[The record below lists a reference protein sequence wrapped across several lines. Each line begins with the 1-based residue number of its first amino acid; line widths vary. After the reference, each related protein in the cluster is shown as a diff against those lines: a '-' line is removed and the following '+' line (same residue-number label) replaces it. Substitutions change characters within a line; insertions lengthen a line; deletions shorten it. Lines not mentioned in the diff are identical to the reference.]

1 MKTTRFHACCLALA
15 AALFPALERPARA
28 DNRLLPFQ
36 GRLSDANGNSV
47 PDGARVVQ
55 FKIYDAPVG
64 GRAVWNGEVQNL
76 SINGGL
82 VSTVLGTQ
90 ASLAGVDFNQDL
102 YLEVTVDANGDGQ
115 ITLADPPLLPR
126 QSILPALFAKDSG
139 NSRLLDGYNWNAL
152 FGTNNPAD
160 GTLLDSKIGDN
171 TLTTAKI
178 RDNAITSAKVA
189 DGAITLSKLDVTGA
203 SAGLSL
209 VYNGSQVVWSQVNAV
224 NATKLNG
231 YDWSAI
237 FAGGDPVNGGLS
249 VANATSRGDLYAN
262 GQMVISGRTY
272 LNGPSTTIQG
282 TLFAPTIGLNMY
294 MNDWRVYL
302 RNNGDNNHFLGY
314 GNGLGNQ
321 SGFDGPM
328 LVGYAGGVLGSAAGG
343 FNWSLRWNSTGTVQT
358 RGTIT
363 SGSDRNLKENFGR
376 IDTGDVLTKVT
387 ALPISRWNY
396 KDDPAA
402 PHLGPVAQDFYAAF
416 GLGSDDKSIAVV
428 DADGVALAAIQGL
441 NRKLE
446 EKENEI
452 RRLMTAQQRQI
463 DALMAEIAAL
473 KAGAQ

>member
-1 MKTTRFHACCLALA
+1 MKTNRFHACCLALA
-15 AALFPALERPARA
+15 AALFAAQERPARA

-36 GRLSDANGNSV
+36 GRLTDANGNSL

-82 VSTVLGTQ
+82 ISTVLGTQ
-90 ASLAGVDFNQDL
+90 ASLSGVDFNQEL

-126 QSILPALFAKDSG
+126 QSVLPALFAKESA
-139 NSRLLDGYNWNAL
+139 NSRLLDGYDWSAL

-171 TLTTAKI
+171 TVSTSKI
-178 RDNAITSAKVA
+178 RDNAVTTAKIP
-189 DGAITLSKLDVTGA
+189 DGAVTLSKLDVTGA

-209 VYNGSQVVWSQVNAV
+209 VYNGTQAVWSQVNAV
-224 NATKLNG
+224 NAAKLNG
-231 YDWSAI
+231 YDWTAN
-237 FAGGDPVNGGLS
+237 FAGGNPASGGFSAASL
-249 VANATSRGDLYAN
+249 VSRGDLNVN
-262 GQMVISGRTY
+262 GQAVISGRTY

-282 TLFAPTIGLNMY
+282 TLFAPTVGLYMY
-294 MNDWRVYL
+294 MNDWPIYL

-314 GNGLGNQ
+314 GNGLGSQ

-328 LVGYAGGVLGSAAGG
+328 LIGYGGGVLGAAGG
-343 FNWSLRWNSTGTVQT
+343 GLNWSLRWNNNGTVQV
-358 RGTIT
+358 RGSIS
-363 SGSDRNLKENFGR
+363 SGSDRNLKENFAAV
-376 IDTGDVLTKVT
+376 DTTEVLDNVLSLPVT
-387 ALPISRWNY
+387 RWNY
-396 KDDPAA
+396 KEDPRAT
-402 PHLGPVAQDFYAAF
+402 HLGPVAQDFRAAF
-416 GLGSDDKSIAVV
+416 GLGADDKSIATV

-446 EKENEI
+446 EKESEI
-452 RRLMTAQQRQI
+452 RQLVTAQQRQI
-463 DALMAEIAAL
+463 EALRAEIAAL
-473 KAGAQ
+473 KAGAK